1 MHADYLLLYCN
12 EHATTQMMNED
23 EKGLC
28 YSAMICMH
36 ACMEHGAMHVHGN
49 TEMHCRGHYHHSD
62 VTCHTLTLCVCA
74 RARWYRGAVVPEVN
88 TGPHQIDVGRI

>member
-36 ACMEHGAMHVHGN
+36 AWSMEPCMY
-49 TEMHCRGHYHHSD
+49 T
-62 VTCHTLTLCVCA
+62 VTRRCTVEVTTTILMLRATHQLCV
-74 RARWYRGAVVPEVN
+74 RAVVPRCS
-88 TGPHQIDVGRI
+88 GA

>member
-36 ACMEHGAMHVHGN
+36 AWSMEPCMY
-49 TEMHCRGHYHHSD
+49 T
-62 VTCHTLTLCVCA
+62 VTRKCTVEVTTTILMLRATHQLCVCVC
-74 RARWYRGAVVPEVN
+74 ARWYRGAVVPEVN